1 MRRYSTAGQSVA
13 MGLLEVLLPPACAG
27 CGRFGERLCRECIAG
42 FRPAGAP
49 QDRFAS
55 ADPSTVVGGALE
67 LAVAA
72 FTHGGNLR
80 RALQRL
86 KYGGSGHIAEPL
98 ARAAAPAL
106 EALTRVCG
114 PLPLVPVPV
123 HEARRRQRGYNQAAL
138 LASALG
144 RETGLPVVDILER
157 RRPTARQHGLGK
169 SARLHNLR
177 GAFALRDGARSP
189 PGVIL
194 VDDILT
200 TSATLESCAQI
211 LRDAGASSVYG
222 FAIAREV

>member
-1 MRRYSTAGQSVA
+1 MQAVG

-27 CGRFGERLCRECIAG
+27 CGRFGHRLCEVCIAG
-42 FRPAGAP
+42 FRPASAP
-49 QDRFAS
+49 DDWFAA
-55 ADPSTVVGGALE
+55 ADPGTLLGDALE

-72 FTHGGNLR
+72 FAHGGGLR

-86 KYGGSGHIAEPL
+86 KYGGSGSIAVPL
-98 ARAAAPAL
+98 GRAAAPAL

-144 RETGLPVVDILER
+144 RETGLPVIEILER
-157 RRPTARQHGLGK
+157 RRSTARQHGLGK
-169 SARLHNLR
+169 AARLHNLR
-177 GAFALRDGARSP
+177 GAFALRNGARP
-189 PGVIL
+189 PSALIL

-200 TSATLESCAQI
+200 TSATLESCAQV
-211 LRDAGASSVYG
+211 LREAGAASVYG